1 MVTVSDVA
9 KHDDRGSCW
18 IIVEGHVYDVTD
30 FIAEHPGGPE
40 IILRYAGKVFNGVL
54 HDYCTRMKGTNT
66 YKPSGRNR
74 GVPTG
79 ASARNNRE

>member
-40 IILRYAGKVFNGVL
+40 LFSDMLERYLTECFTIIAL
-54 HDYCTRMKGTNT
+54 
-66 YKPSGRNR
+66 
-74 GVPTG
+74 
-79 ASARNNRE
+79 E